1 MDESLTSDIEIYQ
14 VDSVQML
21 DSAMDESLSSD
32 IEIYQ
37 VDSVQTLHSAMDEF
51 LQGSKLRLPDRQCD

>member
-1 MDESLTSDIEIYQ
+1 
-14 VDSVQML
+14 ML

-37 VDSVQTLHSAMDEF
+37 VDSVQTLHSAMDKF

>member
-1 MDESLTSDIEIYQ
+1 MDESLTCDIEIYQ

-21 DSAMDESLSSD
+21 DSDMDESLTRD

-37 VDSVQTLHSAMDEF
+37 
-51 LQGSKLRLPDRQCD
+51 KPPK

>member
-1 MDESLTSDIEIYQ
+1 MDEFLSSDIDIYQ

-21 DSAMDESLSSD
+21 DSAMDEFLSSD

-37 VDSVQTLHSAMDEF
+37 VDRVIHLLNNWGQV
-51 LQGSKLRLPDRQCD
+51 

>member
-1 MDESLTSDIEIYQ
+1 MDEFVSSDIEIYQ

-21 DSAMDESLSSD
+21 DSAKDEPLTSD

-37 VDSVQTLHSAMDEF
+37 
-51 LQGSKLRLPDRQCD
+51 KPPN